1 MDVTAPP
8 AVPEPTAE
16 PAPRRSERAAPA
28 EGADAPPAR
37 PMATGGEGRWEPR
50 STLKFV
56 LTAADVDARFEIDEA
71 TNTVTVTMYDRQTG
85 EVLREIPSRR
95 VRDAVAAI
103 APSGLRVD
111 AAS

>member
-1 MDVTAPP
+1 
-8 AVPEPTAE
+8 
-16 PAPRRSERAAPA
+16 
-28 EGADAPPAR
+28 
-37 PMATGGEGRWEPR
+37 MATGGEGRWEPR
-50 STLKFV
+50 SILKFA

-71 TNTVTVTMYDRQTG
+71 TNKVTVTMYDRQTG

-95 VRDAVAAI
+95 VLDAVAAI